1 MAGPQARAGDRRG
14 GPLLVGGLQKS
25 FGDTAV
31 LRGVT
36 FDVTPGRILGFLGRN
51 GAGKTTTMRIIFG
64 LLDPDAGAISLGG
77 IPLDRRIRRSFGYM
91 PEERGLYPRMR
102 VLAQLVHFGR
112 LAGLSTAQ
120 ARASAMSWLER
131 FGLADRADAKVQEL
145 SPGNQQRVQL
155 AVALVHQPRVLV
167 LDEPFSGLDPVGV
180 AEMGQV
186 LREAAAAGSTIV
198 FSSHQLDLVESLCV
212 DIAILHDGVV
222 VEQGDLAQLRERA
235 GSRRVEISVDGQPWL
250 PDIPGSQVVRGEH
263 PSAMVPSS
271 VSVAELLRLASS
283 RGTVTGFRYEPPPLS
298 ELFSRAVGQA
308 EERAARSRDEGSQR
322 HRARSAGRAAVG
334 GPA

>member
-1 MAGPQARAGDRRG
+1 M
-14 GPLLVGGLQKS
+14 VNGLHKS
-25 FGDTAV
+25 FGDASV

-36 FDVTPGRILGFLGRN
+36 FHVTPGRILGFLGRN

-64 LLDPDAGAISLGG
+64 LLDADAGAITLGG

-112 LAGLSTAQ
+112 LAGLSTAEAQ
-120 ARASAMSWLER
+120 ESGRSWLER

-145 SPGNQQRVQL
+145 SHGNQQRVQL
-155 AVALVHQPRVLV
+155 AVALVHNPRVLV

-186 LREAAAAGSTIV
+186 LRDAAAAGSTIV

-212 DIAILHDGVV
+212 DIAILHGGVV
-222 VEQGDLAQLRERA
+222 VAQGDLAQLRERA
-235 GSRRVEISVDGQPWL
+235 GTRRVEISIDGQPWV
-250 PDIPGSQVVRGEH
+250 PDIPGSQVVPGEH
-263 PSAMVPSS
+263 PYAMLPNS
-271 VSVAELLRLASS
+271 VSVAELVRAASA

-298 ELFSRAVGQA
+298 ELFHRAVGEA
-308 EERAARSRDEGSQR
+308 EERAARDSDADGPAHQSRSTGK
-322 HRARSAGRAAVG
+322 APVG
-334 GPA
+334 GLP